1 MPRSSKNPKKR
12 ELVGVMRIYPEDF
25 NGSSYW
31 VADCRKKVIDKD
43 KRKRRFKTKNEA
55 KQFATEQNEV
65 YWRRKQLQSKP
76 IPEIDRERF
85 HMITDKVDQFRIKEF
100 KAGFKGKGGEVWDD
114 WDLVKAVEVAHF
126 VVRYLEKMNAHAEA
140 NYSLNDMVKIFLDEG
155 NRANREK
162 SGTRFD
168 TAINEFLKHKASQHG
183 GKGRRQL
190 RKSTLEEW
198 NGKLCL
204 LKEWIGSSI
213 IKEREQLTEE
223 RKTILSNID
232 NQWDSRQGRKPKP
245 WSPASKRKCAQK
257 IKEFGAWLCDI
268 EQGYC
273 RANPFVDLPKQ
284 YDFVKD
290 KGNILT
296 FTNDEVRSIFKVVM
310 EDAKLQ
316 KMIPYLAFSFFAGLR
331 PNSEIAMPKG
341 DNRRRFLWRQF
352 TNKTWP
358 QTGGYQIDIPAMIDD
373 GNGMRPATKI
383 STSRLAELSANGKA
397 WIDWWATHVHKDS
410 IPEGN
415 VPLFF
420 SERYLRKIHDLPK
433 DWYADGARH
442 TFCSNALANWN
453 TLGVAYWTERSGHS
467 ESVFRKHYGSPRA
480 PEDAAEYFA
489 ITPESAL
496 A

>member
-1 MPRSSKNPKKR
+1 MPRTSKKPKKG
-12 ELVGVMRIYPEDF
+12 ELVGEMRIYPEETK
-25 NGSSYW
+25 GYKYW
-31 VADCRKKVIDKD
+31 VADCRKKLIDKD
-43 KRKRRFKTKNEA
+43 KQKRRFKTKDEA
-55 KQFATEQNEV
+55 KQFAAEQNEV
-65 YWRRKQLQSKP
+65 YWRRKQAQDKP

-85 HMITDKVDQFRIKEF
+85 HLATDKVDQFRVREF
-100 KAGFKGKGGEVWDD
+100 KAGFRGRGGEVWDE
-114 WDLVKAVEVAHF
+114 WDVLKAIDVAHF
-126 VVRYLEKMNAHAEA
+126 VVANIQKMNAHAET
-140 NYSLNDMVKIFLDEG
+140 NYSLREVMEIFFKEG
-155 NRANREK
+155 NRVNREK

-168 TAINEFLKHKASQHG
+168 TAINEFLQYKASQHG

-190 RKSTLEEW
+190 RKSTVEEW
-198 NGKLCL
+198 NGKLGL

-223 RKTILSNID
+223 RKTILSKID

-373 GNGMRPATKI
+373 G
-383 STSRLAELSANGKA
+383 
-397 WIDWWATHVHKDS
+397 
-410 IPEGN
+410 
-415 VPLFF
+415 
-420 SERYLRKIHDLPK
+420 
-433 DWYADGARH
+433 
-442 TFCSNALANWN
+442 
-453 TLGVAYWTERSGHS
+453 
-467 ESVFRKHYGSPRA
+467 
-480 PEDAAEYFA
+480 
-489 ITPESAL
+489 
-496 A
+496 

>member
-1 MPRSSKNPKKR
+1 MPRTSKKPKKG
-12 ELVGVMRIYPEDF
+12 EVVGEMRVYPEEV
-25 NGSSYW
+25 NGYRYW
-31 VADCRKKVIDKD
+31 VADCRKKLIDPGN
-43 KRKRRFKTKNEA
+43 KRQRFKTKEEA
-55 KQFATEQNEV
+55 KQFAAEQNEV
-65 YWRRKQLQSKP
+65 YWRRKQSQSKP
-76 IPEIDRERF
+76 IPEIDRERY
-85 HMITDKVDQFRIKEF
+85 HMITDKVDQFRTREF
-100 KAGFKGKGGEVWDD
+100 KAGFIGRGGEVWDD
-114 WDLVKAVEVAHF
+114 WDVEKAVDVAHF
-126 VVRYLEKMNAHAEA
+126 VVRHIQKMNAHAKT
-140 NYSLNDMVKIFLDEG
+140 NYSVNQMMKIFINEG
-155 NRANREK
+155 NRVNREK

-168 TAINEFLKHKASQHG
+168 TAINEFLQHKASQHG

-190 RKSTLEEW
+190 RKSTVEEW
-198 NGKLCL
+198 NGKLGL

-232 NQWDSRQGRKPKP
+232 NQWDSRQGRKPAL
-245 WSPASKRKCAQK
+245 SPASKRKCAQK

-268 EQGYC
+268 CGLC

-296 FTNDEVRSIFKVVM
+296 FNNDEVRSIFKFVM
-310 EDAKLQ
+310 QDAKLR

-341 DNRRRFLWRQF
+341 DNRRRFLWKQF

-358 QTGGYQIDIPAMIDD
+358 QTGGFQIDMPAMIDD

-397 WIDWWATHVHKDS
+397 WIDWWATHVLKDS
-410 IPEGN
+410 IPDGN
-415 VPLFF
+415 EPLFF
-420 SERYLRKIHDLPK
+420 SERYLRKIHDIPK
-433 DWYADGARH
+433 AWHPDGARH

-480 PEDAAEYFA
+480 PEDAADYFA
-489 ITPESAL
+489 ITPQSLIA
-496 A
+496 